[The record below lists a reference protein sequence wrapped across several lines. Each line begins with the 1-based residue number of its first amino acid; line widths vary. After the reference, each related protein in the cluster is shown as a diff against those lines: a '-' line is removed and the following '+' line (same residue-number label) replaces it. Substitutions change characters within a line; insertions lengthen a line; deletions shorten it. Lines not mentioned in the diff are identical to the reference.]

1 MSPLAKGGIKEGFK
15 KRSVRLDSEGMGI
28 FLLVCALCS
37 VFCALEIKAE
47 PRVPEKFV
55 YYIYWSGIRAGMATF
70 DFENTADG
78 VTIKTRATSASFIS
92 IFYKVDDIAQ
102 SVLYRDGYPSVYTLK
117 IREGRHKRDKATH
130 FEKKLVNSLQKV
142 IYKNLI
148 DNETKEFNL
157 EKQAFDPLSGFYNIR
172 KRQLKAGHSE
182 YLDIFDSKK
191 LWSVEVQ
198 VIGKER
204 VSTPAGEFDT
214 ILIKPLMQSE
224 GIFMRKGEIYIW
236 LTDDDKKIPVMIKSE
251 VKVGSFVAKL
261 VEGDY

>member
-1 MSPLAKGGIKEGFK
+1 MKLIKRQKAEGRRQKKG
-15 KRSVRLDSEGMGI
+15 L
-28 FLLVCALCS
+28 FLFCILCFV
-37 VFCALEIKAE
+37 VFAVNAYAE
-47 PRVPEKFV
+47 PRVPERFV
-55 YYIYWSGIRAGMATF
+55 YYIFWSGIRAGMATF
-70 DFENTADG
+70 DFEDTADG
-78 VTIKTRATSASFIS
+78 VTIKTHATSASFIS

-102 SVLYRDGYPSVYTLK
+102 SVLYSDGYPSVYTLK
-117 IREGRHKRDKATH
+117 IREGRHKRHKTTH
-130 FEKKLVNSLQKV
+130 FEKKPVNSPQKV
-142 IYKNLI
+142 IYNNLL

-157 EKQAFDPLSGFYNIR
+157 EKQAFDPLSGFYALR
-172 KRQLKAGHSE
+172 KRQLVVGQSE
-182 YLDIFDSKK
+182 FIDIFDSKK
-191 LWSVEVQ
+191 IWNIEIQ

-261 VEGDY
+261 VEGAY

>member
-1 MSPLAKGGIKEGFK
+1 MGGGALF
-15 KRSVRLDSEGMGI
+15 
-28 FLLVCALCS
+28 FLLCVLCS
-37 VFCALEIKAE
+37 VFCALEVKAE

-70 DFENTADG
+70 DFEDTADG
-78 VTIKTRATSASFIS
+78 VTIKTHATSASFIS
-92 IFYKVDDIAQ
+92 VFYKVDDIAQ

-117 IREGRHKRDKATH
+117 IREGRHKRDKVTR
-130 FEKKLVNSLQKV
+130 FGKKPVNGLQKIVYNNLLDNEKK
-142 IYKNLI
+142 
-148 DNETKEFNL
+148 EFDV

-182 YLDIFDSKK
+182 HLDIFDSKK
-191 LWSVEVQ
+191 LWNIEVQ

-204 VSTPAGEFDT
+204 ISTPAGEFDT
-214 ILIKPLMQSE
+214 IIIKPLMQSE

-251 VKVGSFVAKL
+251 IKVGSFVAKL
-261 VEGDY
+261 AEGAY

>member
-1 MSPLAKGGIKEGFK
+1 LG
-15 KRSVRLDSEGMGI
+15 
-28 FLLVCALCS
+28 
-37 VFCALEIKAE
+37 
-47 PRVPEKFV
+47 
-55 YYIYWSGIRAGMATF
+55 
-70 DFENTADG
+70 
-78 VTIKTRATSASFIS
+78 
-92 IFYKVDDIAQ
+92 
-102 SVLYRDGYPSVYTLK
+102 
-117 IREGRHKRDKATH
+117 
-130 FEKKLVNSLQKV
+130 
-142 IYKNLI
+142 
-148 DNETKEFNL
+148 
-157 EKQAFDPLSGFYNIR
+157 KQAFDPLSGFYNIR

-251 VKVGSFVAKL
+251 VKVGTFVAKL
-261 VEGDY
+261 AEGDY